1 MSIGFN
7 RRGSALRK
15 RPNLRLGRGE
25 LIAIIGALGL
35 AAVAGDYAIRM
46 ARRKLGAP
54 VRRAITIG
62 RSREDVY
69 AVWKNFERLPEFMNW
84 VENVEVRGENIT
96 HWTVKTPAG
105 VSVEWDAETI
115 EDIPGRRISWRTL
128 PTATVP
134 NRGTVEFV
142 EAPGGRGTEVI
153 VEMQVAAPLGK
164 TIASHEAAGDLRRLK
179 QILEL
184 GEIIKSDAS
193 IHKAPHAAQPS
204 EGDIQ

>member
-1 MSIGFN
+1 MKLALN
-7 RRGSALRK
+7 RRASALGKGPTAREV
-15 RPNLRLGRGE
+15 L
-25 LIAIIGALGL
+25 LIAGAVGVVTLGTVVYVR
-35 AAVAGDYAIRM
+35 A
-46 ARRKLGAP
+46 ARRKLGKP

-62 RSREDVY
+62 RTRDEVY
-69 AVWKNFERLPEFMNW
+69 ALWKNFERLPEFMNW
-84 VENVEVRGENIT
+84 VENVEVRRDNIT

-128 PTATVP
+128 PNATVP

-142 EAPGGRGTEVI
+142 DAPGGRGTEVI

-193 IHKAPHAAQPS
+193 IHKAPHPAQPS